1 MISEA
6 PVVSEEQV
14 DAFRR
19 DGYLVAA
26 NAVDGGQLAGLREV
40 LAGWVEESRAHDAP
54 FGEPTADGRPRFDL
68 APEHTADTPAL
79 RRVNNPSEIDET
91 FLDVMRDSAMTDMVA
106 ALIGPHVKHH
116 HCKIN
121 LKLPGSHTEVRYHQ
135 DFAYTPHTNDNVV
148 TALLMLDDMTMENG
162 CLMVV
167 PGSHRGP
174 MFSLFEDDRF
184 TGFIDPAEERALR
197 EREVPILG
205 RAGSVCLM
213 HTRLAHGSEPNRS
226 ASPRGL
232 YICVYSAADA
242 FPIARNP
249 MPNRNEGMVVR
260 GRPTR
265 LARLTETVIELPE
278 QPIRA
283 SFFTVQ
289 EEAGDAA
296 NRTHPGPQKRPHPS

>member
-1 MISEA
+1 MISK
-6 PVVSEEQV
+6 EQV
-14 DAFRR
+14 DAFWR
-19 DGYLVAA
+19 DGFLVAED
-26 NAVDGGQLAGLREV
+26 AVDSRQLAGMREV
-40 LAGWVEESRAHDAP
+40 LGAWVDESRAHDAP
-54 FGEPTADGRPRFDL
+54 FGEPTADGRARFDV
-68 APEHTADTPAL
+68 APEHAPDHPAL
-79 RRVNNPSEIDET
+79 RRVNNPSEIDDTYME
-91 FLDVMRDSAMTDMVA
+91 VMRDSAMADMVA
-106 ALIGPHVKHH
+106 DLIGPDVKHH

-121 LKLPGSHTEVRYHQ
+121 LKLPGTHTEVRYHQ
-135 DFAYTPHTNDNVV
+135 DFAYTPHTNDDVV
-148 TALLMLDDMTMENG
+148 TALLMLDHMTTENG

-174 MFSLFEDDRF
+174 VYSLFDGERF
-184 TGFIDPAEERALR
+184 RGFIAPDEERTLR
-197 EREVPILG
+197 EREELILG

-249 MPNRNEGMVVR
+249 MPNRNEGMIVR

-265 LARLTETVIELPE
+265 RARLSEATIELPE
-278 QPIRA
+278 QPVRA

-289 EEAGDAA
+289 EEASGD
-296 NRTHPGPQKRPHPS
+296 RG

>member
-1 MISEA
+1 MIPEQRDM
-6 PVVSEEQV
+6 PGERVLSEEQI

-19 DGYLVAA
+19 DGYLVAG
-26 NAVDGGQLAGLREV
+26 NAVDEGQLAGMRAV
-40 LAGWVEESRAHDAP
+40 LAGWVEDSRAHDAP

-68 APEHTADTPAL
+68 APGHTAGAPAL
-79 RRVNNPSEIDET
+79 RRVNNPSEIDGT
-91 FLDVMRDSAMTDMVA
+91 FMDVMRDSAMTDMVA
-106 ALIGPHVKHH
+106 ALIGPDVKHH

-135 DFAYTPHTNDNVV
+135 DFAYTPHTNDDVV

-174 MFSLFEDDRF
+174 MFSLFAGDRF
-184 TGFIDPAEERALR
+184 TGFVDPAEERALR
-197 EREVPILG
+197 EREEPVLG

-226 ASPRGL
+226 GSPRGL

-249 MPNRNEGMVVR
+249 MPNRNEGMAVR

-265 LARLTETVIELPE
+265 RARLTEAVVELPE
-278 QPIRA
+278 QPLRA

-289 EEAGDAA
+289 EEAGGAA
-296 NRTHPGPQKRPHPS
+296 G